1 MIDLVERAADKVVVF
16 MIFVAILGALNLIAW
31 GVDLLE
37 RRYREYEK
45 KRRGDRIA
53 KYDGWGKSNRERS
66 IDKSNQRRQKGKK
79 GKT

>member
-1 MIDLVERAADKVVVF
+1 MMNLIERGADKLLVF
-16 MIFVAILGALNLIAW
+16 LIFVAICAVIGVIAW
-31 GVDLLE
+31 GVDILE
-37 RRYREYEK
+37 GRYREYEK
-45 KRRGDRIA
+45 KRRGDRVA